1 MANEKETVV
10 ESTADLST
18 KKKKRRGITNEVQ
31 ATSQLRFHEKDAAP
45 NRLFMAHLHN
55 VSVAWS
61 VNADGKQFTGEK
73 CPRLVFE
80 FCSNTSDASQMRHY
94 YHSLFPV
101 ESNVNTIPGGS
112 EEWKYNQI
120 MRFIKH
126 ILDVYYLKGRQ
137 LTPEEE
143 DALSLTF
150 DDTDDDGNYVMV
162 EVKDVLAGYA
172 HIFNNVAAMMN
183 GTFNLADGETPKP
196 CYRDANGKFI
206 RCWIKLLR
214 HKKVKGE
221 WKNVGQNGDLAFD
234 PFVGTGLVELAPQ
247 PNSQPVIISV
257 DESKESITPKETKKA
272 PSIPGV
278 VDAGAGIM
286 AGGPAMMTSPISAG
300 AYNEAGADDMPF

>member
-1 MANEKETVV
+1 MSEEKKIDAGVAAEAPV
-10 ESTADLST
+10 
-18 KKKKRRGITNEVQ
+18 KKKRRGITNETQ

-45 NRLFMAHLHN
+45 NHLFMAHLHS

-80 FCSNTSDASQMRHY
+80 FCSNTSDDSQMRHY

-126 ILDVYYLKGRQ
+126 VLDIYYLKGRQ

-150 DDTDDDGNYVMV
+150 DDTDDEGNYVAV
-162 EVKDVLAGYA
+162 EVTDVLAGYA
-172 HIFNNVAAMMN
+172 HVFNNVAAMMN
-183 GTFNLADGETPKP
+183 GTFGLAEGETPKP
-196 CYRDANGKFI
+196 CFRDANGKFL

-234 PFVGTGLVELAPQ
+234 PFVGTGLIELAPQ

-257 DESKESITPKETKKA
+257 DLSKESITPKEIKKT
-272 PSIPGV
+272 PTIPGV
-278 VDAGAGIM
+278 TDVTGGVMAGA
-286 AGGPAMMTSPISAG
+286 PAMMGTPIGG
-300 AYNEAGADDMPF
+300 AYNEAGASDMPF